1 MGEEEC
7 SPEASVLVF
16 ALVLRDCVLDDFIIM
31 CGFDEKDEPYLTDMA
46 PTEAYKSFQIWKEIQ
61 KKKGRAS

>member
-1 MGEEEC
+1 LGEEEC
-7 SPEASVLVF
+7 SPEASV
-16 ALVLRDCVLDDFIIM
+16 LVLRDCVLDDFIIM
-31 CGFDEKDEPYLTDMA
+31 RGFDEKDEPYLTDMA